1 MTETQQTM
9 TEFTYATG
17 ETDVIGDRFSPSVVL
32 FWLKTSVAASN
43 MRVMYKS
50 PNTLL
55 GVIPLGSSTQTIPLT
70 QHRVRGHETRKF
82 NLGSFVWGAVFLV
95 AGLSFLSSS
104 ALVGILFLLLAAA
117 NLANTMSAQ
126 LDFVNQAG
134 GRNSVKVSILEKDKL
149 MQLAQ
154 NIQRLVFADVE
165 GQRHQESMDMAQ
177 KQYTAQTNS
186 VLIQQQM
193 LDRQRKATADDNPSM
208 PTE

>member
-55 GVIPLGSSTQTIPLT
+55 GVIPLGSSTQTIPLRNIASVDT
-70 QHRVRGHETRKF
+70 NTKF

-104 ALVGILFLLLAAA
+104 ALVGILFFLLAPARHR
-117 NLANTMSAQ
+117 LQQGIPIREHVRGSRLESTWIRLQ
-126 LDFVNQAG
+126 LSFVTISLM
-134 GRNSVKVSILEKDKL
+134 RVSILMRSMTKD
-149 MQLAQ
+149 ACAHYRAGSVPPRTGTCW
-154 NIQRLVFADVE
+154 RLT
-165 GQRHQESMDMAQ
+165 MA
-177 KQYTAQTNS
+177 NS
-186 VLIQQQM
+186 
-193 LDRQRKATADDNPSM
+193 
-208 PTE
+208 

>member
-55 GVIPLGSSTQTIPLT
+55 GVIPLGSSTQTIPLRSIASVDT
-70 QHRVRGHETRKF
+70 
-82 NLGSFVWGAVFLV
+82 NIFLI
-95 AGLSFLSSS
+95 AGLACMKDS

-134 GRNSVKVSILEKDKL
+134 GRNSVKVSVLEKDKL

-186 VLIQQQM
+186 VLIQQQV

>member
-55 GVIPLGSSTQTIPLT
+55 GVIPLGSSTQTIPLRNIASVDT
-70 QHRVRGHETRKF
+70 NTKF

-95 AGLSFLSSS
+95 AGLSLLSSS
-104 ALVGILFLLLAAA
+104 ALVGVLFLLLAAA

-134 GRNSVKVSILEKDKL
+134 GRNSVKVSILRRTSSCSSRRTSSSSSSPTSRDN
-149 MQLAQ
+149 A
-154 NIQRLVFADVE
+154 
-165 GQRHQESMDMAQ
+165 
-177 KQYTAQTNS
+177 T
-186 VLIQQQM
+186 
-193 LDRQRKATADDNPSM
+193 RKAWTWPRSSTRPRPTAS
-208 PTE
+208 

>member
-1 MTETQQTM
+1 M
-9 TEFTYATG
+9 
-17 ETDVIGDRFSPSVVL
+17 VL

-55 GVIPLGSSTQTIPLT
+55 GVIPLGSSTQTIPLRSIASVDT
-70 QHRVRGHETRKF
+70 NTKF

-126 LDFVNQAG
+126 LTSSTSRRQEQRQGVHPRKGQAHAA
-134 GRNSVKVSILEKDKL
+134 RAEHP
-149 MQLAQ
+149 AA
-154 NIQRLVFADVE
+154 RL
-165 GQRHQESMDMAQ
+165 R
-177 KQYTAQTNS
+177 
-186 VLIQQQM
+186 
-193 LDRQRKATADDNPSM
+193 
-208 PTE
+208 